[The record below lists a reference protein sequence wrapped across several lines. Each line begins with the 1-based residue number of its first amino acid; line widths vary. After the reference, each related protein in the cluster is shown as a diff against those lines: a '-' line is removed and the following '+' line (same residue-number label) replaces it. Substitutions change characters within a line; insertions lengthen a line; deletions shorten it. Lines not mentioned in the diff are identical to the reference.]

1 VHILHGNLGDPIWLT
16 QTLASIGILFGVAVT
31 IALYLRVVH
40 AAYEAYKLVEFR
52 TIAIS
57 DDVRDKFLS
66 NNPLDTKVLFLD
78 EMIRAVDA
86 NKIVLV
92 EKRKEAD
99 IAVSSLIIEAR
110 IVAAVLAVQVLF
122 LVFVQ
127 LYGG

>member
-1 VHILHGNLGDPIWLT
+1 MYWASDEWNYLILLESL
-16 QTLASIGILFGVAVT
+16 LFSGH
-31 IALYLRVVH
+31 L
-40 AAYEAYKLVEFR
+40 
-52 TIAIS
+52 IS
-57 DDVRDKFLS
+57 AGALS